1 MSLLDKLS
9 QAKSTLDNLLAFANN
24 KTGKGDTSIGDAIK
38 TLVDGYGGGSG
49 GTPFE
54 WGGMNATLVS
64 EYNEDYTLED
74 TSFDKDVTYGSTAT
88 TLLASVSN
96 KYTNTTGSPTY
107 AYGDKDIV
115 VVQTINCEIEHEEG
129 ASNAGKMLKNSYV
142 MVSWFSKR
150 KTSDTSA
157 KTTRQVYSTNT
168 GYVAMKYYNASGV
181 LSRVCG
187 TAYGFYGTP
196 QVPSVASATTNSTY
210 VRASSPSFA
219 CRTHSTYE
227 SAANM
232 KLVKDVTWHWNVKVY
247 AVDSGSSITNAVNDV
262 HDAWLTD

>member
-9 QAKSTLDNLLAFANN
+9 QAKTTLDNLLAFANN

-64 EYNEDYTLED
+64 EYSEDFTLED
-74 TSFDKDVTYGSTAT
+74 TSFVKGETYSSTAT

-115 VVQTINCEIEHEEG
+115 VVQTINCEVEHEEG
-129 ASNAGKMLKNSYV
+129 ASNVSKMLKGSYV

-150 KTSDTSA
+150 KTTDTSA
-157 KTTRQVYSTNT
+157 KTSRQVYSTNT
-168 GYVAMKYYNASGV
+168 GYVGIKYYNASGV
-181 LSRVCG
+181 LSRTVG

-196 QVPSVASATTNSTY
+196 QMPSVASSTSNSTY
-210 VRASSPSFA
+210 VRVSSPSIA
-219 CRTHSTYE
+219 CRASGTYE
-227 SAANM
+227 SATNM
-232 KLVKDVTWHWNVKVY
+232 KLVKDVKWHWNVKVY
-247 AVDSGSSITNAVNDV
+247 AVDPMTSPASVINDLQ
-262 HDAWLTD
+262 DEWLTD